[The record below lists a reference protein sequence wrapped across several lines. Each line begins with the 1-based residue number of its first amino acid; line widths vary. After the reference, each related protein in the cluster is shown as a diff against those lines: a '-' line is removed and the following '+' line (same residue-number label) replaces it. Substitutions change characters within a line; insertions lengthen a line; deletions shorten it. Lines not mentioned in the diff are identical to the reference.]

1 MLDDLDFE
9 ETPDDEGP
17 PPEESSNRSFML
29 IAGGLGLV
37 LLLGIICIAG
47 YAFLNRD
54 PGTAATD
61 PAVLTAEAQNA
72 QISQQLTQTAIAAA
86 FTPTASNTPPPTSTQ
101 PPASPTSAIAAAVT
115 ETPDGSGGGGDGPTP
130 DPRTATVQA
139 LLTQASVAQTQAAN
153 QVVTTTPT
161 STPVG
166 ALPDTGLLDDVG
178 LPAMAGLT
186 ALLLVVIFAARRL
199 RTANG

>member
-17 PPEESSNRSFML
+17 PPEESSNRSFL
-29 IAGGLGLV
+29 FIAGGLGVV
-37 LLLGIICIAG
+37 LLLGVICIAG

-54 PGTAATD
+54 TGEGTD

-86 FTPTASNTPPPTSTQ
+86 FSPTPSNTAPPTATQ
-101 PPASPTSAIAAAVT
+101 APATATSALAVT
-115 ETPDGSGGGGDGPTP
+115 ATPDGSGGGDGPTP

-153 QVVTTTPT
+153 QIVTTTPT

-166 ALPDTGLLDDVG
+166 ALPDTGLLDDAG
-178 LPAMAGLT
+178 LPALAGLT
-186 ALLLVVIFAARRL
+186 MVLLVVIFAARRL
-199 RTANG
+199 RSANG